1 MPNKKRLLH
10 TLSINAIDRKAHAM
24 PGIRHNPGCGIM
36 NRFLSGLR
44 SRALKNI
51 ELSRGVGIAESYG
64 DCNRRV
70 QLCADPSVA
79 ERRCKG

>member
-1 MPNKKRLLH
+1 MEESTLKRTDWERH
-10 TLSINAIDRKAHAM
+10 RAGYGKLS
-24 PGIRHNPGCGIM
+24 IM

-70 QLCADPSVA
+70 QFCADPSVA
-79 ERRCKG
+79 ERCCEG

>member
-1 MPNKKRLLH
+1 MSALAAYVKLY
-10 TLSINAIDRKAHAM
+10 
-24 PGIRHNPGCGIM
+24 IM

-70 QLCADPSVA
+70 HLCADPSVA
-79 ERRCKG
+79 ERRCEG

>member
-1 MPNKKRLLH
+1 MTNTLH
-10 TLSINAIDRKAHAM
+10 NRQL
-24 PGIRHNPGCGIM
+24 CIM

-79 ERRCKG
+79 ERRCEG